1 MPSLLALRS
10 LTDCLECD
18 ERRCGPAFIACAGTN
33 RRRAGMHSDIGRN
46 RSQVCSAIEVG
57 AVVDV
62 YGSKYWQ
69 AQLDLLDQ

>member
-1 MPSLLALRS
+1 
-10 LTDCLECD
+10 
-18 ERRCGPAFIACAGTN
+18 
-33 RRRAGMHSDIGRN
+33 MHSDIGRN